1 MKILRKP
8 KRHGIIKF
16 RRSIHMMGWREL
28 RLKSERP
35 EIDFCNICGKKRKL
49 TEDHVPPKF
58 WHNSS
63 QKRYSI
69 AFSTADPPQAKS
81 PFPWKANHGITYKSI
96 CQECNSWL
104 GSEADKEMKV
114 MCDAVHKQL
123 HREIFLCYENV
134 EVKVNRVARSVIGH
148 MLAAKNFYDAECTID
163 NALRAYVLNKT
174 ALPPEDMYLYYYP
187 YEYESIVVARDFI
200 SGAAGLESAMLS
212 MISSYPLAFLLSNKR
227 IQGMGE
233 MFSKCTTDIDEK
245 KTLLVSRSYSADPRT
260 GIIRPPLWPVDI
272 SNNGTPFVIMGQA
285 SQSLVIAKG
294 E

>member
-8 KRHGIIKF
+8 KECGIIKP
-16 RRSIHMMGWREL
+16 RWSIYQGGL
-28 RLKSERP
+28 PLKSERP
-35 EIDFCNICGKKRKL
+35 EIDFCNICGEKRKL

-69 AFSTADPPQAKS
+69 AFSTGDPPQAKNL
-81 PFPWKANHGITYKSI
+81 FPWKANHGITYKSI

-114 MCDAVHKQL
+114 VCDAVHKQL
-123 HREIFLCYENV
+123 HSKIFLRYASV
-134 EVKVNRVARSVIGH
+134 EIKVNRVARSVVGH
-148 MLAAKNFYDAECTID
+148 MLAAKNFFDVECTID
-163 NALRAYVLNKT
+163 EKLRAYVLDKT
-174 ALPPEDMYLYYYP
+174 ALPPENMYLYYYP
-187 YEYESIVVARDFI
+187 YEYDYIVVARDLI

-233 MFSKCTTDIDEK
+233 MFLKCTTDIDEK
-245 KTLLVSRSYSADPRT
+245 KTLLISRSYSTDPRT
-260 GIIRPPLWPVDI
+260 GIRRPPLWPVDI
-272 SNNGTPFVIMGQA
+272 SNNGTPFVMMGEA
-285 SQSLVIAKG
+285 SKSLVIAKG
-294 E
+294 ER